1 MSDCADTLCSGCCHR
16 PWDHGVGLGVCAEG
30 LQSQETGGGGGG
42 SLAQQQGVLR
52 TVVGRGATSSYFQEV
67 KKGSPYS
74 SWTSISPESKHRCE
88 VTF

>member
-1 MSDCADTLCSGCCHR
+1 MGNGSRGIFLTRSNVSECADKSLFRVLSQALGPWCWIRCLCRRTSVPG
-16 PWDHGVGLGVCAEG
+16 
-30 LQSQETGGGGGG
+30 QGG

-74 SWTSISPESKHRCE
+74 SLD
-88 VTF
+88 